1 MERQGAPI
9 ASAAVSSVVTEPP
22 GPAGTSSANRAPS
35 QSRRPSPDLLAGLL
49 IAAAIVALAMISAG
63 GVDNVTATPGN
74 TWTEIAVTVLG
85 VAAIGIALV
94 IGPPGRRWGAVTV
107 ALMAALTALECAS
120 IAWSYAS
127 DSSWLAASQV
137 VSYLAAFAAAAS
149 VARVAPG
156 RWRALLGGFAI
167 AMTVLCGWSLLVKVF
182 PSTLASTNAIG
193 RLQAPFGYWNAIGLC
208 GAIGLPACM
217 WAGARRDRGRRLA
230 GLAAPALCL
239 LLTVDVLSYSRSA
252 DAAGVVAVALWLAL
266 APLRLRS
273 IVMLVIGAAGAAVIS
288 AWMLTHDALKNG
300 SATLSAQDHAG
311 HTFGIVI
318 AIVLVLVTVC
328 GFGAARAMDRV
339 DVPTAVRRRFGWALV
354 GVLVVGVLCA
364 VGAVATSSRGLTGEV
379 SHVWNEL
386 TATNAHVSDSAA
398 GRVFQFGSSRPTYW
412 HQALD
417 VGEHALFKGV
427 GLLGFGVARLHHTT
441 NANVVS
447 EAHGYL
453 FETFADL
460 GLLGVVVT
468 LALLVSWLAAASR
481 PLALRI
487 RTASLDPDRAAE
499 RDGMVALAAI
509 VVGFGV
515 QSTLDWTWFFS
526 GATVP
531 VLLCAGWLAGRG
543 PLVATEARADER
555 VAPGA
560 GTDRSATVT
569 ARTSGWLD
577 RLAAR
582 PAAAAA
588 VVVLIAATFF
598 IGWMQWRPLRSAQ
611 QLTRSESVS
620 STAAAFPL
628 AHSAASSDP
637 LSIAPYPWLCSLE
650 MDVHDRSAAR
660 AELVKANNLQPR
672 NPVTWLNLGLFDF
685 HHDQIARAQPE
696 FQRALDL
703 DLTPDTTRVT
713 GISGVLQSR
722 AILAGTQQ
730 APPNA
735 SYCLPPS

>member
-9 ASAAVSSVVTEPP
+9 ASAAVSSVVTEAP
-22 GPAGTSSANRAPS
+22 GPAGASSANRTPS
-35 QSRRPSPDLLAGLL
+35 QSRRPAPDLLAALL

-74 TWTEIAVTVLG
+74 TWAEIAVTVLG
-85 VAAIGIALV
+85 VAAIGIVLV

-127 DSSWLAASQV
+127 DSSWLAASQA

-208 GAIGLPACM
+208 GAVGLPACL

-252 DAAGVVAVALWLAL
+252 DAAGVVAVALWLTL

-300 SATLSAQDHAG
+300 SAALTAQDHAG

-318 AIVLVLVTVC
+318 MIVLVLVTVC
-328 GFGAARAMDRV
+328 GFWAVRAMDRI
-339 DVPTAVRRRFGWALV
+339 DVPTAIRRRIGWALV
-354 GVLVVGVLCA
+354 GVLVVGALCA

-398 GRVFQFGSSRPTYW
+398 GRVFQLGSSRPTYW

-417 VGEHALFKGV
+417 VGGHALFKGV
-427 GLLGFGVARLHHTT
+427 GLLGFGVARLHYTT

-468 LALLVSWLAAASR
+468 LALLVSWLVAASR

-487 RTASLDPDRAAE
+487 QTASLDPDRAAE
-499 RDGMVALAAI
+499 RDGMIALAAI

-531 VLLCAGWLAGRG
+531 VLLCAGWLVGRG
-543 PLVATEARADER
+543 PLVATEARGDAR
-555 VAPGA
+555 VASA
-560 GTDRSATVT
+560 VGTERSGTVT
-569 ARTSGWLD
+569 GRSGGWLD

-588 VVVLIAATFF
+588 VVALIAAT
-598 IGWMQWRPLRSAQ
+598 IVVGWMQWRPLRSAQ

-628 AHSAASSDP
+628 ARSAASSDP

-685 HHDQIARAQPE
+685 HHGQIARAQPE

-713 GISGVLQSR
+713 GIAGVLQSR